1 MLKKLQNLLF
11 EEDDDMEDEEEEIEE
26 KPKRVKKEHHVV
38 SEQQPVAEPV
48 APAPVQPAP
57 VVRNEQPSFNN
68 IDVNQPVAEKTV
80 EPSFDSLFQVEQKEE
95 PKPAKKL
102 GITLTE
108 EKVEEKPVVK
118 PASKP
123 VAKPVTNSKPKP
135 APTVTGYQFK
145 PVISPIFGVDEKDL
159 NAVKNTARKYS
170 ATEKIKNDSN
180 ITPIISP
187 MYGADSEDAPSM
199 IADTVEKSEVLEKTV
214 GNAKNYKAEDDIPE
228 FSLDD
233 ILLASDNE
241 FKEDVHP
248 EAPAPKKQPVNDQT
262 MVLDKTLFP
271 DDEGL
276 D

>member
-38 SEQQPVAEPV
+38 PEQQPVAEPV

-57 VVRNEQPSFNN
+57 AVRNEQPSFNN
-68 IDVNQPVAEKTV
+68 IDVNQPVAEKPV

-118 PASKP
+118 PAAKP
-123 VAKPVTNSKPKP
+123 VAKPVTKSKPKP

-170 ATEKIKNDSN
+170 APEKIKNDSN

-241 FKEDVHP
+241 FKEDIHP
-248 EAPAPKKQPVNDQT
+248 EASAPKKQPVNDQT

>member
-26 KPKRVKKEHHVV
+26 KPKRVKKEHPVV
-38 SEQQPVAEPV
+38 PEQQPVAEPV

-68 IDVNQPVAEKTV
+68 IDVNQPVAEKPV

-214 GNAKNYKAEDDIPE
+214 GNAKNYKAEDDI
-228 FSLDD
+228 
-233 ILLASDNE
+233 LLASDNE
-241 FKEDVHP
+241 FKEDIHP

-271 DDEGL
+271 NDEGL

>member
-38 SEQQPVAEPV
+38 PEQQPVVEPV

-57 VVRNEQPSFNN
+57 AVRNEQPSFNN
-68 IDVNQPVAEKTV
+68 IDVNQPVAEKPV

-118 PASKP
+118 STEKS
-123 VAKPVTNSKPKP
+123 VAKPVTKSKPKP

-170 ATEKIKNDSN
+170 APEKIKNDSN

-241 FKEDVHP
+241 FKEDIHP
-248 EAPAPKKQPVNDQT
+248 EASAPKKQLVNDQT

>member
-68 IDVNQPVAEKTV
+68 IDVNQPVAEKPV

-170 ATEKIKNDSN
+170 ATEKSRMIL
-180 ITPIISP
+180 ISLQLFLQC
-187 MYGADSEDAPSM
+187 MVQ
-199 IADTVEKSEVLEKTV
+199 IQKTRQ
-214 GNAKNYKAEDDIPE
+214 A
-228 FSLDD
+228 
-233 ILLASDNE
+233 
-241 FKEDVHP
+241 
-248 EAPAPKKQPVNDQT
+248 
-262 MVLDKTLFP
+262 
-271 DDEGL
+271 
-276 D
+276 